1 VANTQLLIT
10 SVHKL
15 YTASHSFSSP
25 AVHKNCTSHS
35 CLVASVKQYT
45 CNHLQ
50 NSCSFTA
57 SFVPT
62 CNLSCTW
69 KDAHMTPLTHRCNQ
83 QLPRCKLLLK
93 QSPCSPALHQL
104 LCRSTVSKY
113 WSYGLPLVHGCTSTD
128 AHCCHT
134 CASTSKY
141 TAISITLSTALR
153 HHTASTFRIF

>member
-57 SFVPT
+57 SSVPT
-62 CNLSCTW
+62 CNLSGTW
-69 KDAHMTPLTHRCNQ
+69 KDVHMTPLTHRSCPHANCCYIKVPAHQ
-83 QLPRCKLLLK
+83 FCTKYCAEALS
-93 QSPCSPALHQL
+93 QSTGATNYH
-104 LCRSTVSKY
+104 LC
-113 WSYGLPLVHGCTSTD
+113 LQCTSTD
-128 AHCCHT
+128 AHCRHT
-134 CASTSKY
+134 CTPTSKY
-141 TAISITLSTALR
+141 IALQYPSRCPQRCGITRQAP
-153 HHTASTFRIF
+153 AE